1 MESTAPAA
9 KAGGLSTVINTIAA
23 PSDAFETL
31 RVAPTWGWACLIA
44 IVLLLIGTYLQGPA
58 ARHAGVAQVQQMMT
72 TSSLFA
78 NMTPQQKQA
87 AIARA
92 GQPSPWPF
100 AGQIVALFFIVF
112 LNTLFTLIGNAVGKG
127 QADFKRLWAGSM
139 NIAVPTFALGSI
151 VIGIITMLRGP
162 DAFSTPADIARAMPS
177 LAYLM
182 PHGSPVLTVFLTGIS
197 IFSLWGLFL
206 NATMLRVTGRVSPGV
221 AWTFAALITLLGAL
235 VAAGLFGAAHNAGF
249 A

>member
-44 IVLLLIGTYLQGPA
+44 IVLMLVGTYLQGPA
-58 ARHAGVAQVQQMMT
+58 ARHAGQESMKHAVTTNSIFANLTPEKKDQMVAQAGRPSVA
-72 TSSLFA
+72 SYI
-78 NMTPQQKQA
+78 TPVLTV
-87 AIARA
+87 
-92 GQPSPWPF
+92 F
-100 AGQIVALFFIVF
+100 VIVF
-112 LNTLFTLIGNAVGKG
+112 FNTLFTLIANAVGRG

-139 NIAVPTFALGSI
+139 NIAVPTIGLGAV

-162 DAFSTPADIARAMPS
+162 DSFDSLAQIIRATPS
-177 LAYLM
+177 LAYLV
-182 PHGSPVLTVFLTGIS
+182 PNAPFALGVFLAGIS
-197 IFSLWGLFL
+197 IFSLWGMFL
-206 NATMLRVTGRVSPGV
+206 NATMLRAMAKTSRGV
-221 AWTFAALITLLGAL
+221 AYAFAILITVLGAL
-235 VAAGLFGAAHNAGF
+235 VSAAFLASLHNMGF